1 MTFTVIYVISVYT
14 ETFEIREIVMN
25 ITKNME
31 EFILFWGE
39 MGARWGVNR
48 SVAQIHALL
57 YLSEKPLPADEIQEI
72 LQIAR
77 SNVSN
82 SLKELQSWK
91 LVQLSHVMGDR
102 RDQFAAVQD
111 PWDMVMAIAEG
122 RKERELDP
130 ALEMLRK
137 CSDNMEDDGETP
149 KEVKKRIKDLHKFME
164 DSNKWYEEMLSIPSP
179 VLQALMKLGS
189 KVVKIIK

>member
-1 MTFTVIYVISVYT
+1 
-14 ETFEIREIVMN
+14 MN